1 MMSKDRPSTSKRSL
15 QFTTELPSPQTT
27 TSKNISPIITLN
39 PYQNKWTIKGRV
51 THKRPIKAYSIATKN
66 GHVFSFDI
74 IDNEGCE
81 IRITCFDQ
89 IAQLHSNYVDIG
101 SHYLISKESIK
112 EANASILKHCSNEEQ
127 EDQQRPL
134 FAPINELFHLS
145 NNTLVDII
153 GLFLYAGDIIPIHRK
168 DNSKTHKRVVKINDL
183 SYSTIDINLWGPM
196 VEQKDLQLKDML
208 SNDSVVILALRNA
221 RVGYFNGKL
230 INITS
235 ATTLHIN
242 PTFPEVEPLTLR
254 GKDPLLVVAFVKE
267 TIHIDGKY
275 TRMTI
280 SSIRERMSI
289 KPETIQMT
297 LLVVLRFV
305 NVTDQIFYYTACPLL
320 VNGRL

>member
-1 MMSKDRPSTSKRSL
+1 
-15 QFTTELPSPQTT
+15 
-27 TSKNISPIITLN
+27 
-39 PYQNKWTIKGRV
+39 
-51 THKRPIKAYSIATKN
+51 
-66 GHVFSFDI
+66 
-74 IDNEGCE
+74 
-81 IRITCFDQ
+81 
-89 IAQLHSNYVDIG
+89 
-101 SHYLISKESIK
+101 
-112 EANASILKHCSNEEQ
+112 
-127 EDQQRPL
+127 
-134 FAPINELFHLS
+134 
-145 NNTLVDII
+145 
-153 GLFLYAGDIIPIHRK
+153 
-168 DNSKTHKRVVKINDL
+168 
-183 SYSTIDINLWGPM
+183 
-196 VEQKDLQLKDML
+196 ML